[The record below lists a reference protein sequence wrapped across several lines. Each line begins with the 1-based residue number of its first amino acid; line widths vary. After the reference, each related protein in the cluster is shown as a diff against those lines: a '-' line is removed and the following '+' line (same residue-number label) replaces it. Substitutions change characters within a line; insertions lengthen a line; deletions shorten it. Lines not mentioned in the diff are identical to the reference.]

1 MTSAPVNAS
10 SVYLVTY
17 SHTNLDLVPS
27 QSDFA
32 TTVKTSFENSGAGN
46 TLVEWWCWCS
56 EKHQDGF
63 LHFHVAV
70 KLNMQNQWLT
80 LHNYISRH
88 YGIHISQLFTT
99 NK

>member
-46 TLVEWWCWCS
+46 TLVEWWCYC
-56 EKHQDGF
+56 
-63 LHFHVAV
+63 
-70 KLNMQNQWLT
+70 
-80 LHNYISRH
+80 
-88 YGIHISQLFTT
+88 
-99 NK
+99 